1 MSFEALDVAITLIE
15 QLRPLVEQIAKRDRA
30 LADQIRRAGSGVALQ
45 LAEGA
50 ERVGRDRT
58 HLFRVARGSTLEVD
72 AALRVAVAWR
82 YIDDAPA
89 VAVALDRLR
98 AMLWRLTR

>member
-1 MSFEALDVAITLIE
+1 MSFDALDAAITLIE
-15 QLRPLVEQIAKRDRA
+15 QLQPLVEQIAKRDRA

-50 ERVGRDRT
+50 ERLGKDRA
-58 HLFRVARGSTLEVD
+58 HLFRVARGSTMEVD

-82 YIDDAPA
+82 YIDGARGVDAT
-89 VAVALDRLR
+89 LDRLR
-98 AMLWRLTR
+98 AMLWRLAR